1 MFTLVRMKMK
11 DYYDILK
18 VPTDASSLKIFKEF
32 KKRFLERN
40 LDLSTKELVL
50 TSYLVLQDTS
60 RKFYDIALNQYRN
73 KKTINPKYLA
83 VVEKKE
89 KKAKELF
96 EQQKDRPEVITKPL
110 KNYPLDDS
118 GLEFFG
124 LLMEV
129 NYGWV
134 AIGIFLILAA
144 MVTTGYYLS
153 NGDWTVLIVSLPVMT
168 IGLLSHNHGIVK
180 FKKEKIEK
188 ITAHNNK

>member
-1 MFTLVRMKMK
+1 MKMK

-18 VPTDASSLKIFKEF
+18 VPTNASSLKIFKEF
-32 KKRFLERN
+32 KKRYSERN
-40 LDLSTKELVL
+40 LDLPTKELVL

-60 RKFYDIALNQYRN
+60 RKFYDLALKQYWN
-73 KKTINPKYLA
+73 KKTVNPKYLA

-89 KKAKELF
+89 KKARNLL
-96 EQQKDRPEVITKPL
+96 EQEKGRPEMIIKAL
-110 KNYPLDDS
+110 KNYPLKDS
-118 GLEFFG
+118 GLEFLG

-134 AIGIFLILAA
+134 ATGIFLILAA
-144 MVTTGYYLS
+144 VLASGYYLI
-153 NGDWTVLIVSLPVMT
+153 NGDLTVLLISLPVMI
-168 IGLLSHNHGIVK
+168 IGMLSHNHGIVK

>member
-1 MFTLVRMKMK
+1 MKMK